1 MATFNKRITELSK
14 YSLLSFLTIREC
26 RYAYDE
32 PYFTDRVE
40 ELARIGQ
47 FLKSKNHL
55 VLISPRRYGKSSLVR
70 KAVRESG
77 RPYVWV
83 NMQQVLSRED
93 FAAKLLKSIFKQY
106 KMEKVKHFLRNFRV
120 LPSVSVNP
128 MTDEMSVTFQPLV
141 DSQAVFEDSMALLG
155 EVSSAEHRLVVVFDE
170 FQDILE
176 IDKHIDRELRAI
188 MQEQANINYILL
200 GSQESMMTD
209 IFERPK
215 SPFYHFGMLMR
226 LSKIPQKDFLRYLQ
240 DRLSPVTVNSEDIAR
255 KILSFTD
262 NHPYYTQQLASAIW
276 GLIALGKGDADVFD
290 NAIADIVQAHDLDY
304 ERLWLTFNKTDQLM
318 IRLVC
323 QGSNP
328 VKSRMLPTSTMTSSL
343 KRLAQKGYIINREK
357 DDYAMEDPFFK
368 KWIVQQQQL

>member
-1 MATFNKRITELSK
+1 M
-14 YSLLSFLTIREC
+14 
-26 RYAYDE
+26 
-32 PYFTDRVE
+32 
-40 ELARIGQ
+40 
-47 FLKSKNHL
+47 
-55 VLISPRRYGKSSLVR
+55 
-70 KAVRESG
+70 
-77 RPYVWV
+77 
-83 NMQQVLSRED
+83 
-93 FAAKLLKSIFKQY
+93 
-106 KMEKVKHFLRNFRV
+106 

-128 MTDEMSVTFQPLV
+128 MTEEMSVSFQPLA
-141 DSQAVFEDSMALLG
+141 DSRAVFEDSMALLG
-155 EVSSAEHRLVVVFDE
+155 EISSAEHRLVVVFDE

-188 MQEQANINYILL
+188 MQEQTNINYILL

-226 LSKIPQKDFLRYLQ
+226 LSKIPQEDFLRYLQ
-240 DRLSPVTVNSEDIAR
+240 DRLSPVTDNSEDIAR

-276 GLIALGKGDADVFD
+276 DLIALGKSDTDVFD

-343 KRLAQKGYIINREK
+343 KRLAQKGYIINKEK
-357 DDYAMEDPFFK
+357 DEYAMEDPFFK
-368 KWIVQQQQL
+368 EWIIQQQQL

>member
-1 MATFNKRITELSK
+1 MDNPFKFGTLV
-14 YSLLSFLTIREC
+14 
-26 RYAYDE
+26 DE

-47 FLKSKNHL
+47 FLKSENHL

-106 KMEKVKHFLRNFRV
+106 KMERVKHFLRSFRV

-188 MQEQANINYILL
+188 IQEQANINYILL

-226 LSKIPQKDFLRYLQ
+226 LSKIPQEDFLRYLQ

-255 KILSFTD
+255 KILGFTD

-276 GLIALGKGDADVFD
+276 DLIALGKEM
-290 NAIADIVQAHDLDY
+290 Q
-304 ERLWLTFNKTDQLM
+304 M
-318 IRLVC
+318 
-323 QGSNP
+323 S
-328 VKSRMLPTSTMTSSL
+328 STM
-343 KRLAQKGYIINREK
+343 
-357 DDYAMEDPFFK
+357 P
-368 KWIVQQQQL
+368 

>member
-1 MATFNKRITELSK
+1 MDNPFKFGTLV
-14 YSLLSFLTIREC
+14 
-26 RYAYDE
+26 DE

-47 FLKSKNHL
+47 FLKSENHL

-128 MTDEMSVTFQPLV
+128 MTDEMSVTFQP
-141 DSQAVFEDSMALLG
+141 AVFEDSMALLG

-226 LSKIPQKDFLRYLQ
+226 LNKIPQEDFLRYLQ
-240 DRLSPVTVNSEDIAR
+240 DRLSPVTVNSEEIAR
-255 KILSFTD
+255 KILNFTD
-262 NHPYYTQQLASAIW
+262 NHPYYTQQLASAT
-276 GLIALGKGDADVFD
+276 LGK
-290 NAIADIVQAHDLDY
+290 
-304 ERLWLTFNKTDQLM
+304 ETK
-318 IRLVC
+318 
-323 QGSNP
+323 
-328 VKSRMLPTSTMTSSL
+328 KSSTM
-343 KRLAQKGYIINREK
+343 
-357 DDYAMEDPFFK
+357 P
-368 KWIVQQQQL
+368 

>member
-1 MATFNKRITELSK
+1 MDNPFKFGTLV
-14 YSLLSFLTIREC
+14 
-26 RYAYDE
+26 DE

-47 FLKSKNHL
+47 FLKSENHL

-93 FAAKLLKSIFKQY
+93 FAAKLLKSIFKQF

-128 MTDEMSVTFQPLV
+128 MTEEMSVSFQPLA
-141 DSQAVFEDSMALLG
+141 DSRAVFEDSMALLG
-155 EVSSAEHRLVVVFDE
+155 EISSAEHRLVVVFDE

-176 IDKHIDRELRAI
+176 IDKHIDRELRTI
-188 MQEQANINYILL
+188 MQEQTNINYILL

-226 LSKIPQKDFLRYLQ
+226 LSKIPQEDFLRYLQ
-240 DRLSPVTVNSEDIAR
+240 DRLSPVTDNSEDIAR

-276 GLIALGKGDADVFD
+276 DLIALGKSDTDVFD

-343 KRLAQKGYIINREK
+343 KRLAQKGYIINKEK
-357 DDYAMEDPFFK
+357 DEYAMEDPFFK
-368 KWIVQQQQL
+368 EWIIQQQQL

>member
-1 MATFNKRITELSK
+1 MDNPFKFGTLV
-14 YSLLSFLTIREC
+14 
-26 RYAYDE
+26 DE

-47 FLKSKNHL
+47 FLTSENHL

-93 FAAKLLKSIFKQY
+93 FAAKLLKSIFKQF

-128 MTDEMSVTFQPLV
+128 MTEEMSVSFQPLA
-141 DSQAVFEDSMALLG
+141 DSRAVFEDSMALLG
-155 EVSSAEHRLVVVFDE
+155 EISSAEHRLVVVFDE

-176 IDKHIDRELRAI
+176 IDKHIDRELRGI

-209 IFERPK
+209 IFER
-215 SPFYHFGMLMR
+215 
-226 LSKIPQKDFLRYLQ
+226 I
-240 DRLSPVTVNSEDIAR
+240 R
-255 KILSFTD
+255 K
-262 NHPYYTQQLASAIW
+262 W
-276 GLIALGKGDADVFD
+276 
-290 NAIADIVQAHDLDY
+290 
-304 ERLWLTFNKTDQLM
+304 
-318 IRLVC
+318 
-323 QGSNP
+323 
-328 VKSRMLPTSTMTSSL
+328 
-343 KRLAQKGYIINREK
+343 
-357 DDYAMEDPFFK
+357 
-368 KWIVQQQQL
+368 

>member
-1 MATFNKRITELSK
+1 MDNPFKFGTLV
-14 YSLLSFLTIREC
+14 
-26 RYAYDE
+26 DE

-40 ELARIGQ
+40 ELARIRQ
-47 FLKSKNHL
+47 FLKSENHL
-55 VLISPRRYGKSSLVR
+55 VLINPRRYGKSSLVR

-77 RPYVWV
+77 RPFVWV

-106 KMEKVKHFLRNFRV
+106 KLEKVRHFLRNFRV
-120 LPSVSVNP
+120 LPTISVNP
-128 MTDEMSVTFQPLV
+128 MTGEMNVTFQPLV
-141 DSQAVFEDSMALLG
+141 DSQAVFEDSMTLLG
-155 EVSSAEHRLVVVFDE
+155 EVCSDKHRLVVVFDE

-176 IDKHIDRELRAI
+176 IDEHIDRELRSI
-188 MQEQANINYILL
+188 MQEQTNINYILL

-209 IFERPK
+209 IFESPK

-226 LSKIPQKDFLRYLQ
+226 LSKLPQEDFLRYLQ
-240 DRLSPVTVNSEDIAR
+240 DRLSQVTADSEEIAH
-255 KILSFTD
+255 KVLTFTD

-276 GLIALGKGDADVFD
+276 DLIALGKGGAEVFD

-304 ERLWLTFNKTDQLM
+304 ERLWQTFNKTDRLM

-323 QGSNP
+323 QGINP

-343 KRLAQKGYIINREK
+343 KRLAKKGYIINKEK

-368 KWIVQQQQL
+368 EWIIQQQQI

>member
-1 MATFNKRITELSK
+1 MDNPFKFGTLV
-14 YSLLSFLTIREC
+14 
-26 RYAYDE
+26 DE

-47 FLKSKNHL
+47 FLKSENHL

-83 NMQQVLSRED
+83 NIQQVLSRED
-93 FAAKLLKSIFKQY
+93 FAAKLLKSIFKQF

-141 DSQAVFEDSMALLG
+141 DSQAVFEDAMALLG
-155 EVSSAEHRLVVVFDE
+155 EVSSEEHRLVVVFDE

-226 LSKIPQKDFLRYLQ
+226 LSKIPQDDFLRYLQ
-240 DRLSPVTVNSEDIAR
+240 DRLSPVTANSEDIAR

-276 GLIALGKGDADVFD
+276 DLIALGKGDADVFD

-357 DDYAMEDPFFK
+357 DDYALEDPFFK
-368 KWIVQQQQL
+368 EWIIQQQKI